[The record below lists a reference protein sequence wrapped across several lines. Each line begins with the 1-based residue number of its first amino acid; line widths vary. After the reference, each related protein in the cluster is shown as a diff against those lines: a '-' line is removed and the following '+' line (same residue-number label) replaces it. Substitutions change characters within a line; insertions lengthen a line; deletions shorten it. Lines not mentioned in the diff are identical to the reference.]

1 MNYIIKKQNW
11 MATAVVAVLLIGGV
25 VYFVSDPIK
34 AIIDRKV
41 ENWTEWTPEKIREY
55 PAEWLMSAQ
64 RDLGERQKKLKGR
77 RFSIRKNQFS
87 WEDSFRRSEREV
99 KVLGKYLA
107 VAAERYR
114 DAEKNDAWPVSMRDE
129 DYAESYDR
137 NRLKNEMVA
146 QYKAKDRAERKTET
160 YKKMVSRAESLT
172 ERIDAKQD
180 QISEILLDLALA
192 IEMAKAAEQMTDLT
206 GLYDRGK
213 EIQVT
218 VKALMEELDRA
229 FDGHSLPSM
238 NRSLN
243 NDVLFEEIMNKSEAK
258 KTTNN
263 PAVHVVAREA
273 K

>member
-1 MNYIIKKQNW
+1 MNYIVKKQNW
-11 MATAVVAVLLIGGV
+11 VATAVVMAMLFGGV
-25 VYFVSDPIK
+25 VYTVSDP
-34 AIIDRKV
+34 ARAVIDRKV

-87 WEDSFRRSEREV
+87 WEDSFHRSEREV

-107 VAAERYR
+107 VAAERYL
-114 DAEKNDAWPVSMRDE
+114 DAEKNDAWPVSTRDG

-206 GLYDRGK
+206 GLSNRGK

-258 KTTNN
+258 KTTKN

>member
-1 MNYIIKKQNW
+1 

-99 KVLGKYLA
+99 KVLGRYLA

>member
-41 ENWTEWTPEKIREY
+41 GNWTEWTPEKIREY
-55 PAEWLMSAQ
+55 PTEWLMSAQ

-258 KTTNN
+258 KTTKN

>member
-1 MNYIIKKQNW
+1 

-258 KTTNN
+258 KTTKN

>member
-11 MATAVVAVLLIGGV
+11 MATAVVTVLLIGGV

-192 IEMAKAAEQMTDLT
+192 IEMAAEQMTDLT

-258 KTTNN
+258 KTTKN

>member
-11 MATAVVAVLLIGGV
+11 MATAVVAVLLVGGV

-243 NDVLFEEIMNKSEAK
+243 NDVLFEGIMNKSEAK
-258 KTTNN
+258 KTTKN

>member
-99 KVLGKYLA
+99 KVLGKYLT
-107 VAAERYR
+107 VATERYR
-114 DAEKNDAWPVSMRDE
+114 DAEKNDAWPVSMEDG

-192 IEMAKAAEQMTDLT
+192 IEMAKAAEQMTNLT
-206 GLYDRGK
+206 GLSDRGK

-243 NDVLFEEIMNKSEAK
+243 NDVLFEEILNKSEAK
-258 KTTNN
+258 KTTKN

>member
-1 MNYIIKKQNW
+1 

-243 NDVLFEEIMNKSEAK
+243 NDVLFGEIMNKSEAK
-258 KTTNN
+258 KTTKN

>member
-1 MNYIIKKQNW
+1 MNYIVKKQNW
-11 MATAVVAVLLIGGV
+11 LATAVVAVLLAGGV
-25 VYFVSDPIK
+25 VYFVSDPVK

-64 RDLGERQKKLKGR
+64 QDLGERQKQLKSR

-107 VAAERYR
+107 VAKDRYR
-114 DAEKNDAWPVSMRDE
+114 TAEQNDAWPVSMRDG
-129 DYAESYDR
+129 DYTESYDR
-137 NRLKNEMVA
+137 NRLKKEMVV
-146 QYKAKDRAERKTET
+146 QYRAKDRAKRKVET

-206 GLYDRGK
+206 GLSERGK

-218 VKALMEELDRA
+218 VKALMEELDGA

-258 KTTNN
+258 KTTRN
-263 PAVHVVAREA
+263 PAIHVAVREA